1 MNEPVIEEASDRRRR
16 PPPVLNR
23 IAGELAGLVV
33 ISVVGLGNFQIV
45 SVVQL
50 FKKQFS
56 LYVVGLGRGYCFY
69 TRYNRIKLNSHTY
82 VSNFQKIASK
92 LNT

>member
-1 MNEPVIEEASDRRRR
+1 MNEPVIEEASDRRCR
-16 PPPVLNR
+16 PPPIFKR

-33 ISVVGLGNFQIV
+33 ISVVGLGNFHIV

-56 LYVVGLGRGYCFY
+56 LYLVGLGRGYC
-69 TRYNRIKLNSHTY
+69 HTSY
-82 VSNFQKIASK
+82 LSRKSRTASV
-92 LNT
+92 

>member
-16 PPPVLNR
+16 PPPVFNC

-33 ISVVGLGNFQIV
+33 ISVVGLGNFHIV

-50 FKKQFS
+50 FKKFS
-56 LYVVGLGRGYCFY
+56 LYVVDLGRGYCFD
-69 TRYNRIKLNSHTY
+69 TRYIRIKPDSHTY
-82 VSNFQKIASK
+82 V
-92 LNT
+92 